1 MKVYDKQC
9 SQCLF
14 SKNRIVS
21 KERASEIIKG
31 CVNDQS
37 HFICHKAT
45 IEGKDIM
52 CRGYYDKLGHHSQN
66 LRIAQRLNIVQF
78 IKQKQDKL

>member
-14 SKNRIVS
+14 SKNRIVA
-21 KERASEIIKG
+21 KRRAAEIIKG
-31 CVNDQS
+31 CVKDQS
-37 HFICHKAT
+37 YFICHKAS

-52 CRGYYDKLGHHSQN
+52 CRGYYDKLGHYSQS
-66 LRIAQRLNIVQF
+66 LKIAERLNIVQF
-78 IKQKQDKL
+78 IKQKEDNL